1 MVRIEKI
8 VVLLQFHFLIKTERK
23 MHKIFVPIYQYF
35 SKHKPLMYIILVA
48 TSLVFLFFGLKV
60 KYEEDITKLLPESS
74 VESQLAFSSIQLKD
88 KIYIQMASAGEP
100 QSPEVLCERMDE
112 FIDLLF
118 AKDSSHR
125 FISNVL
131 YKIEPE
137 MGLNALEFVLGHL
150 PSFVDTAVYSGF
162 EQALQPEAVE
172 TQMWVNYNQMMED
185 ETGDITQMIAYDP
198 LNLRKAVLGDA
209 IDGAMANFNVI
220 DGHLFCPDSTV
231 AIGYLA
237 PAFRSLDSWS
247 STMFSKM
254 LAKAQMEFEAAHPDV
269 KVHAHGDPIGSVS
282 NAGRIRSDLVLTVG
296 ISLILILILIWLCFR
311 SFSFI
316 WEMLLPIIYGAA
328 FSLACIYWIKGG
340 MSLMALGLGAIVLG
354 VAISYCLHVLI
365 HHFFVG
371 DPEKM
376 LTDEATPVTLGCIT
390 TVGAFCSLLFT
401 ESDLLRDFG
410 LFASLSLLG
419 STFFSLVFLPHFLP
433 RHKAA
438 ADSKTFRRI
447 SRLNNLPFDK
457 KPWFLALIV
466 IILVVGIVFSYKVKF
481 DSDLRNLDYNSPA
494 EVQAESL
501 FNEKNNDGFFH
512 LYFATVSTDIDEAL
526 EADKLLMLKLDS
538 LKQKGYV
545 HSYTDIIPKLFVT
558 QKDQE
563 QRIAAWNAYWT
574 DERKA
579 NAIRMVDKGAHD
591 FGLDPMMFYEF
602 KELLNAEYEPASLME
617 SGVVPP
623 NLLGNFI
630 ECNADNQ
637 YMVFTDVSMQFDE
650 KDIVTDALVTNPKTF
665 VLEPFYYCKSM
676 VEIIHDDFNIA
687 VWISSLFVLVILLLS
702 FRNLIT
708 ALLSF
713 LPMVLSWFMVQGY
726 MAILGLEFNLINIVI
741 ATFIFGVGVDYSIF
755 ITEGLLTQAR
765 TGNADVL
772 TWHKVAIF
780 FSAAILVIVVTSLLF
795 AVHPAIRSIGLI
807 TLIGMAS
814 TIMISYSLQPFVFWK
829 LMKLPFY
836 NHSVMKKKDV
846 Q

>member
-1 MVRIEKI
+1 MHLLKI
-8 VVLLQFHFLIKTERK
+8 DF
-23 MHKIFVPIYQYF
+23 MHKVFLPLYRF
-35 SKHKPLMYIILVA
+35 LHSHKALMYTILVVS
-48 TSLVFLFFGLKV
+48 SLVFLFFGLKLQ
-60 KYEEDITKLLPESS
+60 YEEDITKLLPESN

-88 KIYIQMASAGEP
+88 KIYIQVTSADEP
-100 QSPEVLCERMDE
+100 VSTDILAQRTDE
-112 FIDLLF
+112 FIELLF
-118 AKDSSHR
+118 EKDSSNH

-131 YKIEPE
+131 YRMEPE
-137 MGLNALEFVLGHL
+137 TALNALDFVLEHI
-150 PSFVDTAVYSGF
+150 PSFIDTSAYRDF
-162 EQALQPEAVE
+162 EKAMEPEAVE
-172 TQMWVNYNQMMED
+172 EQMWVNYNLMMED
-185 ETGDITQMIAYDP
+185 ETGDITRAIGYDP
-198 LNLRKAVLGDA
+198 FNLRGAVLGDA
-209 IDGAMANFNVI
+209 IEGATSSFNII
-220 DGHLFCPDSTV
+220 DGHFFSPDSTV
-231 AIGYLA
+231 AIAYLA

-247 STMFSKM
+247 ATHFSKM
-254 LAKAQMEFEAAHPDV
+254 LSKAQKEFEVAHPDI

-282 NAGRIRSDLVLTVG
+282 NAGRIRADLALTVG
-296 ISLILILILIWLCFR
+296 ISIILILILIGLCFR
-311 SFSFI
+311 SLSFI
-316 WEMLLPIIYGAA
+316 WEMMLPIFYGTA

-371 DPEKM
+371 DPEK
-376 LTDEATPVTLGCIT
+376 LLADEATPVFLGCIT

-410 LFASLSLLG
+410 LFASFALIG
-419 STFFSLVFLPHFLP
+419 STMFALIFLPHFLP
-433 RHKAA
+433 KRKAN
-438 ADSKTFRRI
+438 ADDKTFRRI

-457 KPWFLALIV
+457 KPWFLALMV
-466 IILVVGIVFSYKVKF
+466 IILLVGIIFSPKVKF

-494 EVQAESL
+494 EVEAEGL

-526 EADKLLMLKLDS
+526 EADKSLMLKLEN
-538 LKQKGYV
+538 LKQQGLV
-545 HSYTDIIPKLFVT
+545 HSYTDMIPKLFIT
-558 QKDQE
+558 QADQE

-574 DERKA
+574 GERKA
-579 NAIRMVDKGAHD
+579 EAIRMIDKGAKD

-602 KELLNAEYEPASLME
+602 RDLLDAEYEPASLLE
-617 SGVVPP
+617 SGVVPE

-637 YMVFTDVSMQFDE
+637 YMIFTDVAMRFDE
-650 KDIVTDALVTNPKTF
+650 KDIVTDELVTNPKTF

-676 VEIIHDDFNIA
+676 VEVIHDDFNIA
-687 VWISSLFVLVILLLS
+687 VWISSLFVLIILLVS
-702 FRNLIT
+702 FRNIIT

-726 MAILGLEFNLINIVI
+726 MVLLGLEFNLINIVI

-755 ITEGLLTQAR
+755 ITEGLLSEAR
-765 TGNADVL
+765 TGSRDML
-772 TWHKVAIF
+772 TWHKIAIF
-780 FSAAILVIVVTSLLF
+780 FSAAILIIVTASLLF

-814 TIMISYSLQPFVFWK
+814 TIMISYCLQPFAFRQ
-829 LMKLPFY
+829 LMKISWY
-836 NHSVMKKKDV
+836 RKSVLKKKNNAN

>member
-1 MVRIEKI
+1 
-8 VVLLQFHFLIKTERK
+8 
-23 MHKIFVPIYQYF
+23 MHKVFLPLYRF
-35 SKHKPLMYIILVA
+35 LHSHKALMYTILVVS
-48 TSLVFLFFGLKV
+48 SLVFLFFGLKLQ
-60 KYEEDITKLLPESS
+60 YEEDITKLLPESN

-88 KIYIQMASAGEP
+88 KIYIQVTSADEP
-100 QSPEVLCERMDE
+100 VSTDILAQRTDE
-112 FIDLLF
+112 FIELLF
-118 AKDSSHR
+118 EKDSSNH

-131 YKIEPE
+131 YRMEPE
-137 MGLNALEFVLGHL
+137 TALNALDFVLEHI
-150 PSFVDTAVYSGF
+150 PSFIDTSAYRDF
-162 EQALQPEAVE
+162 EKAMEPEAVE
-172 TQMWVNYNQMMED
+172 EQMWVNYNLMMED
-185 ETGDITQMIAYDP
+185 ETGDITRAIGYDP
-198 LNLRKAVLGDA
+198 FNLRGAVLGDA
-209 IDGAMANFNVI
+209 IEGATSSFNII
-220 DGHLFCPDSTV
+220 DGHFFSPDSTV
-231 AIGYLA
+231 AIAYLA

-247 STMFSKM
+247 ATHFSKM
-254 LAKAQMEFEAAHPDV
+254 LSKAQKEFEVAHPDI

-282 NAGRIRSDLVLTVG
+282 NAGRIRADLALTVG
-296 ISLILILILIWLCFR
+296 ISIILILILIGLCFR
-311 SFSFI
+311 SLSFI
-316 WEMLLPIIYGAA
+316 WEMMLPIFYGTA

-371 DPEKM
+371 DPEK
-376 LTDEATPVTLGCIT
+376 LLADEATPVFLGCIT

-410 LFASLSLLG
+410 LFASFALIG
-419 STFFSLVFLPHFLP
+419 STMFALIFLPHFLP
-433 RHKAA
+433 KRKAN
-438 ADSKTFRRI
+438 ADDKTFRRI

-457 KPWFLALIV
+457 KPWFLALMV
-466 IILVVGIVFSYKVKF
+466 IILLVGIIFSPKVKF

-494 EVQAESL
+494 EVEAEGL

-526 EADKLLMLKLDS
+526 EADKSLMLKLEN
-538 LKQKGYV
+538 LKQQGLV
-545 HSYTDIIPKLFVT
+545 HSYTDMIPKLFIT
-558 QKDQE
+558 QADQE

-574 DERKA
+574 GERKA
-579 NAIRMVDKGAHD
+579 EAIRMIDKGAKD

-602 KELLNAEYEPASLME
+602 RDLLDAEYEPASLLE
-617 SGVVPP
+617 SGVVPE

-637 YMVFTDVSMQFDE
+637 YMIFTDVAMRFDE
-650 KDIVTDALVTNPKTF
+650 KDIVTDELVTNPKTF

-676 VEIIHDDFNIA
+676 VEVIHDDFNIA
-687 VWISSLFVLVILLLS
+687 VWISSLFVLIILLVS
-702 FRNLIT
+702 FRNIIT

-726 MAILGLEFNLINIVI
+726 MVLLGLEFNLINIVI

-755 ITEGLLTQAR
+755 ITEGLLSEAR
-765 TGNADVL
+765 TGSRDML
-772 TWHKVAIF
+772 TWHKIAIF
-780 FSAAILVIVVTSLLF
+780 FSAAILIIVTASLLF

-814 TIMISYSLQPFVFWK
+814 TIMISYCLQPFAFRQ
-829 LMKLPFY
+829 LMKISWY
-836 NHSVMKKKDV
+836 RKSVLKKKNNAN

>member
-1 MVRIEKI
+1 MR
-8 VVLLQFHFLIKTERK
+8 LHF
-23 MHKIFVPIYQYF
+23 
-35 SKHKPLMYIILVA
+35 
-48 TSLVFLFFGLKV
+48 
-60 KYEEDITKLLPESS
+60 EEDITKLLPESN

-88 KIYIQMASAGEP
+88 KIYIQVTSADERV
-100 QSPEVLCERMDE
+100 STDVLAQRTDE

-118 AKDSSHR
+118 EKDSSSH

-131 YKIEPE
+131 YRMEPE
-137 MGLNALEFVLGHL
+137 TALNALDFVLEHI
-150 PSFVDTAVYSGF
+150 PSFVDTSAYSNF
-162 EQALQPEAVE
+162 DKAMEPEAVE
-172 TQMWVNYNQMMED
+172 NQMWVNYNLMMED
-185 ETGDITQMIAYDP
+185 EDGSITQAIGYDP
-198 LNLRKAVLGDA
+198 FNLRSAVLGDA
-209 IDGAMANFNVI
+209 LEGATNSFNII
-220 DGHLFCPDSTV
+220 DGHFFCPDSTV
-231 AIGYLA
+231 AIAYLA

-247 STMFSKM
+247 ATHFSKM
-254 LAKAQMEFEAAHPDV
+254 LSKAQKEFEASHPDV

-282 NAGRIRSDLVLTVG
+282 NAGRIRADLALTVG
-296 ISLILILILIWLCFR
+296 ISIVLILILIGLCFR

-316 WEMLLPIIYGAA
+316 WEMLLPIIYGAL
-328 FSLACIYWIKGG
+328 FSMACIYWLKGG

-376 LTDEATPVTLGCIT
+376 LTDEATPVFLGCVT

-410 LFASLSLLG
+410 LFASFGLVG
-419 STFFSLVFLPHFLP
+419 STLFALIFLPHFLP
-433 RHKAA
+433 KRHAN
-438 ADSKTFRRI
+438 ADDKTFQRI
-447 SRLNNLPFDK
+447 SRLNNLPFDR
-457 KPWFLALIV
+457 KPWFLVLMVILV
-466 IILVVGIVFSYKVKF
+466 IIGIIFSPKVKF

-494 EVQAESL
+494 EVEAEGL

-526 EADKLLMLKLDS
+526 EADKMLMPKIES
-538 LKQKGYV
+538 LKQQGLV
-545 HSYTDIIPKLFVT
+545 HSYTDMIPKLFVT
-558 QKDQE
+558 EADQE

-574 DERKA
+574 KERKA
-579 NAIRMVDKGAHD
+579 EAIRMIDKGAKD

-602 KELLNAEYEPASLME
+602 KYLLDAEYEPASLME
-617 SGVVPP
+617 SGVIPD

-637 YMVFTDVSMQFDE
+637 YMIFTDVAMRFDE
-650 KDIVTDALVTNPKTF
+650 KDLVTDELVTNPKTF

-687 VWISSLFVLVILLLS
+687 VGISSLFVLVILLIS
-702 FRNLIT
+702 FRNIIT

-755 ITEGLLTQAR
+755 ITEGLLSEAR
-765 TGNADVL
+765 TGSRDVL
-772 TWHKVAIF
+772 TWHKIAIF
-780 FSAAILVIVVTSLLF
+780 FSAAILIIVVTSLLF

-814 TIMISYSLQPFVFWK
+814 TIMISYCLQPFAFRQ
-829 LMKLPFY
+829 LMRIPWYKR
-836 NHSVMKKKDV
+836 SVLKKKKDAEN

>member
-1 MVRIEKI
+1 
-8 VVLLQFHFLIKTERK
+8 

-35 SKHKPLMYIILVA
+35 SKHKTLMYIILA
-48 TSLVFLFFGLKV
+48 TTSLIFLFFGLKV

-88 KIYIQMASAGEP
+88 KIYIQVTSANEP
-100 QSPEVLCERMDE
+100 VGPEVLCERTDE

-118 AKDSSHR
+118 AKDSTHH

-137 MGLNALEFVLGHL
+137 MGINALDFVLGHL
-150 PSFVDTAVYSGF
+150 PSFIDTAAYPAF

-172 TQMWVNYNQMMED
+172 TQMWVNYNMMMED

-198 LNLRKAVLGDA
+198 LNLRQAVLGDA
-209 IDGAMANFNVI
+209 IEGALGNLNVI
-220 DGHLFCPDSTV
+220 DGHLFCPDSTA
-231 AIGYLA
+231 AIAYLA

-254 LAKAQMEFEAAHPDV
+254 LSKAQKEFEAEHPDV
-269 KVHAHGDPIGSVS
+269 RVHAHGDPIGSVS

-296 ISLILILILIWLCFR
+296 ISLILILLLLGLCFR
-311 SFSFI
+311 SFAFL
-316 WEMLLPIIYGAA
+316 WKMLLPILYGTA
-328 FSLACIYWIKGG
+328 FSLACIYWINGG

-371 DPEKM
+371 DPEKL
-376 LTDEATPVTLGCIT
+376 LTDESTPVSLGCLT
-390 TVGAFCSLLFT
+390 TVGAFCSLLLT
-401 ESDLLRDFG
+401 ESALLRDFG
-410 LFASLSLLG
+410 LFASLALIG
-419 STFFSLVFLPHFLP
+419 STLFSLIFLPHFLP
-433 RHKAA
+433 RRN
-438 ADSKTFRRI
+438 ADASGKTFRRI
-447 SRLNNLPFDK
+447 SRLNDLPFDRVK
-457 KPWFLALIV
+457 WFLALIV
-466 IILVVGIVFSYKVKF
+466 VIIAAGIIFSPKVKF

-494 EVQAESL
+494 EVEAESL

-526 EADKLLMLKLDS
+526 EADKLLMVKLDS
-538 LKQKGYV
+538 LKQKGFV
-545 HSYTDIIPKLFVT
+545 HNYTDMIPKLFVT

-563 QRIAAWNAYWT
+563 LRIAKWNEYWT
-574 DERKA
+574 QERKD
-579 NAIRMVDKGAHD
+579 NAIRMIDQGAHE

-602 KELLNAEYEPASLME
+602 KDLLDAEYEPESLLE
-617 SGVVPP
+617 SGVVPE
-623 NLLGNFI
+623 NLLSNFI

-637 YMVFTDVSMQFDE
+637 YMVFTDVSMLFDE

-676 VEIIHDDFNIA
+676 VEVIHDDFNIA
-687 VWISSLFVLVILLLS
+687 VWISSLFVLLILLVS
-702 FRNLIT
+702 FRNIIT

-755 ITEGLLTQAR
+755 ITEGLLAEAR
-765 TGNADVL
+765 TGDHNLL

-780 FSAAILVIVVTSLLF
+780 FSAVILVIVTGSLLF

-814 TIMISYSLQPFVFWK
+814 TIMISYALQPFAFRQ
-829 LMKLPFY
+829 LMKWPWY
-836 NHSVMKKKDV
+836 KKSVMKKIVDKK
-846 Q
+846 

>member
-1 MVRIEKI
+1 
-8 VVLLQFHFLIKTERK
+8 
-23 MHKIFVPIYQYF
+23 MHKIFLPIFRFFEQ
-35 SKHKPLMYIILVA
+35 HKALMYSAMAVTMA
-48 TSLVFLFFGLKV
+48 VFLFFGLKLHF
-60 KYEEDITKLLPESS
+60 EEDISKLLPESS

-88 KIYIQMASAGEP
+88 KIYIQVTSSDE
-100 QSPEVLCERMDE
+100 QLQPEVLAERTDA

-118 AKDSSHR
+118 EKDSSNR

-131 YKIEPE
+131 YRIEPE
-137 MGLNALEFVLGHL
+137 MALNALDFVLAHI
-150 PSFVDTAVYSGF
+150 PSFIDTSAYRDFDKAMV
-162 EQALQPEAVE
+162 PEAVE
-172 TQMWVNYNQMMED
+172 KQMWVNYNMMMED
-185 ETGDITQMIAYDP
+185 ETGDLTQAIAYDP
-198 LNLRKAVLGDA
+198 LNLRGAVLGDA
-209 IDGAMANFNVI
+209 IEGATKAFNII
-220 DGHLFCPDSTV
+220 DGHLFSPDSTV
-231 AIGYLA
+231 ALAYLA

-247 STMFSKM
+247 STAFSKM
-254 LAKAQMEFEAAHPDV
+254 LSKAQQEFEANHPDV
-269 KVHAHGDPIGSVS
+269 KVYAHGDPIGSVS

-296 ISLILILILIWLCFR
+296 ISLVLILILIGLCFR

-316 WEMLLPIIYGAA
+316 WELLLPIVYGAA

-371 DPEKM
+371 DPER
-376 LTDEATPVTLGCIT
+376 LLADESTPVSLGCIT

-401 ESDLLRDFG
+401 DSDLLRDFG
-410 LFASLSLLG
+410 LFASFSLLG

-433 RHKAA
+433 RRNAT
-438 ADSKTFRRI
+438 ADNKTFRRI

-466 IILVVGIVFSYKVKF
+466 VIIVVGIVFSPKVKF

-494 EVQAESL
+494 EVKAESL

-538 LKQKGYV
+538 LRQKGLV
-545 HSYTDIIPKLFVT
+545 HSYTDMIPKLFVT
-558 QKDQE
+558 QEDQVR
-563 QRIAAWNAYWT
+563 RIAAWNEYWNDT
-574 DERKA
+574 RKA
-579 NAIRMVDKGAHD
+579 EAIRMIDKGALD
-591 FGLDPMMFYEF
+591 FGLDPMMFYDF
-602 KELLNAEYEPASLME
+602 KELLNADYEPASLME
-617 SGVVPP
+617 SGVVPD

-637 YMVFTDVSMQFDE
+637 YMVFTDVSMHFDE
-650 KDIVTDALVTNPKTF
+650 KDIVTDALVSNPKTF

-676 VEIIHDDFNIA
+676 VEVINDDFNIA
-687 VWISSLFVLVILLLS
+687 VWISSLFVLVILLVS

-726 MAILGLEFNLINIVI
+726 MALIGLEFNLINIVI

-755 ITEGLLTQAR
+755 ITEGLLSEAR
-765 TGNADVL
+765 TGSRDIL
-772 TWHKVAIF
+772 TWHKIAIF
-780 FSAAILVIVVTSLLF
+780 FSAVILVIVVSSLLF
-795 AVHPAIRSIGLI
+795 AVHPAIRSIGLC

-814 TIMISYSLQPFVFWK
+814 TIMISYSLQPFVFWQ
-829 LMKLPFY
+829 LMKNPAY
-836 NHSVMKKKDV
+836 KHSVLKKKT
-846 Q
+846 QERTEKTAQA